1 MSNESVNQ
9 YNDYFE
15 SEKDENDLDILNLN
29 KDSFALAFENWQLP
43 KEDTS
48 SFKTIPFQWNRSL
61 GFWPNTVAFLK
72 EVQKVGEIRG
82 EIDREAALEKL
93 SQTSLVEKN
102 K

>member
-1 MSNESVNQ
+1 MKVIEQ
-9 YNDYFE
+9 
-15 SEKDENDLDILNLN
+15 N
-29 KDSFALAFENWQLP
+29 KTSFALVFENWQLP

-48 SFKTIPFQWNRSL
+48 TFKTIPFQWNRSL

-82 EIDREAALEKL
+82 EIDKEAALEKL